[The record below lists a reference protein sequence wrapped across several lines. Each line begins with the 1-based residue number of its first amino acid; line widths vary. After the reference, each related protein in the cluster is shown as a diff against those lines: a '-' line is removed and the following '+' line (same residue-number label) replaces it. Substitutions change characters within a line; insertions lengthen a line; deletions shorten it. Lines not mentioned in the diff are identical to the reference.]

1 MPIRHFTLTTLSP
14 IFSYGAENKNNLEP
28 ELRAASVRGQLRYW
42 GRAIWG
48 ASMSNLEDVWAKE
61 KSIFGST
68 DQGSALGVR
77 VFPLGNIKTASEAL
91 MPHRSDRKSPALA
104 IVKGQHFEV
113 QLVTRPGAKF
123 TRSIFAPM
131 QVWGLLG
138 GVGKRSRR
146 MFGAIYVPG
155 LFEEGDPTTI
165 EGFSALIPKIL
176 GTKFA
181 CGDPAG
187 LQGVYRQAP
196 AFPTLNPRYS
206 CILVGQNSLES
217 ATEGNRQ
224 LFGLLRSQKYL
235 QHERVFGYASRGRRA
250 SPLIAQVKKVGD
262 ELYPV
267 FTLMRSSDLGNRE
280 VQVLNDFMRDLRAE
294 FGAQI
299 VWGGEFK

>member
-14 IFSYGAENKNNLEP
+14 IFIYGAENKNNLEP

-61 KSIFGST
+61 KSIFGAT
-68 DQGSALGVR
+68 DLGSALGVR
-77 VFPLGNIKTASEAL
+77 VFPRGSIEIEKRPL
-91 MPHRSDRKSPALA
+91 MPHRSDTKSQSLALA
-104 IVKGQHFEV
+104 IDEAQRFEV

-165 EGFSALIPKIL
+165 EGFSDLIPKIL
-176 GTKFA
+176 GAKFA
-181 CGDPAG
+181 CGDPAT

-196 AFPTLNPRYS
+196 AYPTLNPRYS
-206 CILVGQNSLES
+206 CILVGQASVES

-224 LFGLLRSQKYL
+224 LFGLLRSKRYL
-235 QHERVFGYASRGRRA
+235 QHERVFGYASGGRRA

-267 FTLMRSSDLGNRE
+267 FTLMRSSDNRE
-280 VQVLNDFMRDLRAE
+280 VKVLNDFMRDLRAE